1 MKGRYKKRKTYFKV
15 GHKRHEDDL
24 YKFKNQLKPYVRLSI
39 DNFRKIIPNATDSI
53 PKDADD
59 KPCVNAIHLLRPGVA
74 ASVEDMGEF
83 PASVDE
89 RSDMQCM
96 KLFHP
101 LKLELLINEVIL
113 GHANMPKNCDGTLH
127 FDDASKRQVGICFK
141 ERLRCNKCEYRSP
154 LHKLYNEVLTSK
166 TGPKPAAPNLG
177 IQAGLTHTGVGNGA
191 LRSILMA
198 AGVCP
203 PAMSALQ
210 QHANK
215 VGSQL
220 IEQNIIDMKKRCE
233 EINLLNEMKGLGS
246 NAPIRI
252 EGDCRF
258 NNPLFTGS

>member
-1 MKGRYKKRKTYFKV
+1 MKGRYKKRNTYFKV

-24 YKFKNQLKPYVRLSI
+24 YKFKNQLKPYVRLSM

-53 PKDADD
+53 PIDAYD
-59 KPCVNAIHLLRPGVA
+59 KPCVNAIHLLCPGVA
-74 ASVEDMGEF
+74 SIEDMGEF

-101 LKLELLINEVIL
+101 LKLELLINEAIL
-113 GHANMPKNCDGTLH
+113 GHANITKKCDGTLH
-127 FDDASKRQVGICFK
+127 FNDPSERQVGICFQ

-166 TGPKPAAPNLG
+166 TGQKPAAPNLG
-177 IQAGLTHTGVGNGA
+177 IQVGLTHTVVGNGA
-191 LRSILMA
+191 LWSILMA
-198 AGVCP
+198 AGGCS

-210 QHANK
+210 RQANK

-220 IEQNIIDMKKRCE
+220 IEQNIIDYE
-233 EINLLNEMKGLGS
+233 EKMSRNQFVK
-246 NAPIRI
+246 
-252 EGDCRF
+252 
-258 NNPLFTGS
+258 